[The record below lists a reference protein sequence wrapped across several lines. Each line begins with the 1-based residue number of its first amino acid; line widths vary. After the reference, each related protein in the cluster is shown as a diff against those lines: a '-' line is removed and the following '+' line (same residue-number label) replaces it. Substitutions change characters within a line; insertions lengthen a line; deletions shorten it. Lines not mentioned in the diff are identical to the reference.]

1 MGTKKIGTMILATLQ
16 EEPKTFSEVKSS
28 LARSGLRYSD
38 EELEK
43 SILSLG
49 RLGFL
54 QIMEEKSVNRYIL
67 TALGQAVS
75 EGPKK

>member
-1 MGTKKIGTMILATLQ
+1 MGTKKTGTMILAALA
-16 EEPKTFSEVKSS
+16 EEPKTFSEVKRS
-28 LARSGLRYSD
+28 LASSGIVCSS

-43 SILSLG
+43 SILKLS

-54 QIMEEKSVNRYIL
+54 EVKNKGLAELYLL

-75 EGPKK
+75 ENSKK

>member
-1 MGTKKIGTMILATLQ
+1 MGTKKIGTMVLATLD
-16 EEPKTFSEVKSS
+16 EEPKTFSEVKRS
-28 LARSGLRYSD
+28 LSLSGMRCTS

-43 SILSLG
+43 SILRLS

-54 QIMEEKSVNRYIL
+54 KIIEERPVNRYVL

-75 EGPKK
+75 ENPKK